1 MSWSYENTVK
11 PVCVGHHRD
20 QKMESKTFTNSKNH
34 FFITI
39 YFINHIFYLPLT
51 SFHGSLFLSYR
62 NAVFISWIVIKRM
75 QGFRMSSKG
84 LHNLC
89 WLIRFQNRYW
99 ICIPYMLENLIVSI
113 CWFLQSS
120 LKFCLFSQLRS
131 NESSDRMFV
140 TSKKGGKIEELAIAK
155 TIFVP

>member
-1 MSWSYENTVK
+1 
-11 PVCVGHHRD
+11 
-20 QKMESKTFTNSKNH
+20 
-34 FFITI
+34 
-39 YFINHIFYLPLT
+39 
-51 SFHGSLFLSYR
+51 
-62 NAVFISWIVIKRM
+62 
-75 QGFRMSSKG
+75 
-84 LHNLC
+84 
-89 WLIRFQNRYW
+89 
-99 ICIPYMLENLIVSI
+99 MLENLLVSI